1 MSEKAYKPKKGENFL
16 RGLRR
21 LEFPEEVDAVP
32 GKGLRVGVR
41 KIPRYVTEG
50 VHSWAFEEVT
60 RYPLPP
66 RKLSRV
72 EVSSWAKEREGL
84 QRRRSSTY
92 CSRVLALRARCCRSV
107 ANA

>member
-1 MSEKAYKPKKGENFL
+1 MRSPV
-16 RGLRR
+16 RD
-21 LEFPEEVDAVP
+21 LE
-32 GKGLRVGVR
+32 VGVR

-50 VHSWAFEEVT
+50 VHSWAFEGVT

-72 EVSSWAKEREGL
+72 EVSSWDKEREGL

-92 CSRVLALRARCCRSV
+92 CSRVLALRAHCCRSV